1 MWTSVTRHQFLK
13 AACSHRARFGCLR
26 VCVCLKRSIVTRRM
40 FPQWPTKLETE
51 SLAYSWHLSTVL
63 ERAERSSSGH
73 FPWSFAADWALVTES
88 VWCAIS
94 FCRHL
99 LSCGNYQGTET
110 CMVLAFPTPQ
120 KPLQNHPS
128 GYLGGHVPCHESL
141 SKTILQGTL
150 EGMGDTGIGC
160 TTSMILASEEK
171 ATTPQH
177 HRVDIPANARTA
189 HNGLLQEILE
199 EDLCWIV
206 PYVSPTTQSVKGLI
220 WTELNCHRNTDSIK
234 ANRQIKPPAPFTGW
248 IFLWHRN
255 GASVKTNHAVNVSK
269 IVITERLH
277 IQTKDVYCFQP
288 FTRLKCTYSLF
299 RKERET
305 ETEIVT
311 DRETDRDNSRAPFFQ
326 TANLVCL
333 LSASC
338 WRGLVAVLQYDR
350 SVWSDPCY
358 KSTVI

>member
-1 MWTSVTRHQFLK
+1 MIPSGWLSSKHQLTHCSRSHCTMWTSVTRHQFLK

-110 CMVLAFPTPQ
+110 CMVRAFPTPQ

-150 EGMGDTGIGC
+150 EGMSHATKAFPKPSFRVPWRACPMPRKPFQNHPSGYVGGHGWHRHRVYNIDDPRKRGKSHHT
-160 TTSMILASEEK
+160 TTSQSGHPCQCQNCSQWPSAGNTGRRS
-171 ATTPQH
+171 
-177 HRVDIPANARTA
+177 
-189 HNGLLQEILE
+189 LLNRPLCLPDDPIGQGS
-199 EDLCWIV
+199 DLN
-206 PYVSPTTQSVKGLI
+206 
-220 WTELNCHRNTDSIK
+220 WTELSSK
-234 ANRQIKPPAPFTGW
+234 YRQYQSKPS
-248 IFLWHRN
+248 N
-255 GASVKTNHAVNVSK
+255 KTTCTFYGVN
-269 IVITERLH
+269 I
-277 IQTKDVYCFQP
+277 
-288 FTRLKCTYSLF
+288 SLTQ
-299 RKERET
+299 K
-305 ETEIVT
+305 
-311 DRETDRDNSRAPFFQ
+311 
-326 TANLVCL
+326 
-333 LSASC
+333 
-338 WRGLVAVLQYDR
+338 R
-350 SVWSDPCY
+350 SVS
-358 KSTVI
+358 